1 MIDLNEKPLC
11 TTPRIMCW
19 AVDNLELMKTIE
31 SDTIDLIYCDILYGT
46 GRKFKDY
53 QDLKPKRDIIEE
65 HYIPRIKE
73 MHRILKPT
81 GSIYLQ
87 MSEEILHWVRC
98 IMDDAFGYKRF
109 LRQIYWKRT
118 DNKGSSKSKCK
129 TFPNSIDC
137 IVCYSKTDEFTF
149 NVEYSE
155 YSQQRIDEFRHEDER
170 GKYRWQ
176 TLRTY
181 SQDRYNE
188 LIKNGMIKLP
198 QTSKYPQ
205 FKQYLEESKGVIL
218 DNNWQDIYYVKYD
231 TMYFSEKPKALIE
244 RIIKA
249 SSNEGD
255 LVSDFYLGSGTT
267 AEVCQELKRN
277 FIGCDI
283 NPKAIEIT
291 KARLNAGT

>member
-1 MIDLNEKPLC
+1 MIDIRLS
-11 TTPRIMCW
+11 
-19 AVDNLELMKTIE
+19 DNLELMAEMQDNTV
-31 SDTIDLIYCDILYGT
+31 DLIYCDILYGT

-53 QDLKPKRDIIEE
+53 QDLKPKREIIEE

-73 MHRILKPT
+73 MHRVLKDT

-87 MSEEILHWVRC
+87 MSEEVLHWVRC
-98 IMDDAFGYKRF
+98 IMDDTFGHERF

-137 IVCYSKTDEFTF
+137 IVCYSKTDKFTF
-149 NVEYSE
+149 NVEYSG
-155 YSQQRIDEFRHEDER
+155 YSQKRIDEFRHKDEN

-176 TLRTY
+176 TLKTY
-181 SQDRYNE
+181 SQKRYNE
-188 LIKNGMIKLP
+188 LMDNGMIKIP

-205 FKQYLEESKGVIL
+205 FKQYLSESKGVIL
-218 DNNWQDIYYVKYD
+218 DNNWQDIYYVKYNAS
-231 TMYFSEKPKALIE
+231 YFSEKPKALIE

-255 LVSDFYLGSGTT
+255 LVADFYAGSFTT
-267 AEVCQELKRN
+267 AEVCKDLNRN

-283 NPKAIEIT
+283 SEKAVAIGLERT
-291 KARLNAGT
+291 KY